1 MKISIVKI
9 IALPFFILPVIVLC
23 KESAAK
29 IHDIENII
37 MSKRETVTVT
47 KNNVSAAHKKTN
59 VKKWNTNASTAKIK
73 FKVDGLFGT
82 VNGSLSGLKSTIEFD
97 GNDLAASSILASVDP
112 KSISTGISLRN
123 NDLQK
128 EKYLHS
134 DKYPLISFKSNK
146 IQKSGTGYKA
156 VGELTIKGVTKQIEI
171 PFSFSE
177 KGNEGVFKG
186 GFTIRRED
194 YNVGKPGGSIGD
206 NVSIDL
212 EVPVTN

>member
-1 MKISIVKI
+1 MKISIIKKI
-9 IALPFFILPVIVLC
+9 TLPFLILTVIVLC

-29 IHDIENII
+29 MHNTANNKISNKQTAAKSDISSWSEK
-37 MSKRETVTVT
+37 S
-47 KNNVSAAHKKTN
+47 N
-59 VKKWNTNASTAKIK
+59 VKKWNTNAATAKIK
-73 FKVDGLFGT
+73 FKVEGLFGT

-97 GNDLAASSILASVDP
+97 GNDLAASSILASVDV

-128 EKYLHS
+128 EKYLDS

-146 IQKSGTGYKA
+146 IQKSATGYKV
-156 VGELTIKGVTKQIEI
+156 VGDLTIKGVTKQIEM

-186 GFTIRRED
+186 GFSIQRVD
-194 YNVGKPGGSIGD
+194 YNVGKPGGSIGST
-206 NVSIDL
+206 VTIDL

>member
-1 MKISIVKI
+1 MKISIVKKI
-9 IALPFFILPVIVLC
+9 TLPFFLLPVIVLC

-29 IHDIENII
+29 MHDIEII
-37 MSKRETVTVT
+37 IKSEKETVT
-47 KNNVSAAHKKTN
+47 KNNVSASHKKTN

-128 EKYLHS
+128 EKYLNS
-134 DKYPLISFKSNK
+134 EKYPLISFKSNK
-146 IQKSGTGYKA
+146 IQKSGTGYK
-156 VGELTIKGVTKQIEI
+156 VIGDLTIKGVTKQIEI

-177 KGNEGVFKG
+177 KEKEGVFKG
-186 GFTIRRED
+186 AFTIQRLD
-194 YNVGKPGGSIGD
+194 YNVGKPGGSIGSM
-206 NVSIDL
+206 VTIDL